1 MKRIAFLDY
10 VRVFA
15 CLLVM
20 VVHASENFYGAAGT
34 GEMAGPQS
42 FLQNEADRF
51 WVSLY
56 DGFSRMSVPLFMI
69 ISAYLLVPMKEGQS
83 MWQFYRRRFL
93 RVGPPTIL
101 FMLLYSTL
109 PLLWGQIDSATA
121 TRDLSRLLLNFP
133 SLAGHLWFMY
143 PLISLYLFIPII
155 SPWLRKAT
163 AKEEG
168 FFIALFALST
178 CMPYL
183 HRWFGELWG
192 ECFWN
197 EYHMLWYFSGF
208 LGYLVMAH
216 YIGSSGSRPLHPGHR
231 TGLGHVHHQLRIG
244 NRRHLPALHLH
255 QKTGSS
261 PHHNRTLQT
270 QLRHVPDAHLLA
282 RTVGKPL
289 QSKLGLADKRGHTSH
304 SLGHFHQQCLG
315 HKNHLLSSRQQMA
328 HRIGARHISLFQRR
342 AGQLLTC
349 PSPSIIHL

>member
-69 ISAYLLVPMKEGQS
+69 ISAYLLVPLKEGQS

-143 PLISLYLFIPII
+143 PLISLYLFIPIY
-155 SPWLRKAT
+155 PPGCAKQQPKKKA
-163 AKEEG
+163 
-168 FFIALFALST
+168 S
-178 CMPYL
+178 
-183 HRWFGELWG
+183 
-192 ECFWN
+192 
-197 EYHMLWYFSGF
+197 
-208 LGYLVMAH
+208 
-216 YIGSSGSRPLHPGHR
+216 
-231 TGLGHVHHQLRIG
+231 
-244 NRRHLPALHLH
+244 
-255 QKTGSS
+255 SS
-261 PHHNRTLQT
+261 PCSPCPPACPTCTAGSASCGENVSGTNTTCCGTSPDSSDTWSWRT
-270 QLRHVPDAHLLA
+270 
-282 RTVGKPL
+282 
-289 QSKLGLADKRGHTSH
+289 TS
-304 SLGHFHQQCLG
+304 
-315 HKNHLLSSRQQMA
+315 A
-328 HRIGARHISLFQRR
+328 P
-342 AGQLLTC
+342 T
-349 PSPSIIHL
+349 